1 MARAKRAAA
10 DKLADTI
17 NQILTEYGDDIQ
29 ELTTTAVQDVTK
41 AAVKA
46 VKANSRAYFGGTG
59 KYAKGW
65 TSQVETGRT
74 SAQGTIYNGSVPGLP
89 HLLEKGHA
97 KRGGGRTQGVEH
109 IAPVEEQVVEQF
121 RKVLEEKI

>member
-1 MARAKRAAA
+1 MARAKKTTA
-10 DKLADTI
+10 DKLSDSIT
-17 NQILTEYGDDIQ
+17 QILEEYGEDVYK
-29 ELTTTAVQDVTK
+29 LTTTAVQDVTK

-46 VKANSRAYFGGTG
+46 VKANSRSYFGGTG

-74 SAQGTIYNGSVPGLP
+74 SAQGVVYNAKVPGLP